1 MVSTLPERPDLDQ
14 LRRRAKEL
22 RNAVGAGDPQATER
36 VRAYTSRKTLA
47 AAQLAIA
54 REFGFSSWT
63 QLTLEVRRKRLI
75 VTGDVAGLRDLLAQ
89 HPDLATAKVSS
100 ELSGQSSSSALE
112 YVAVARFHGSL
123 DRDVAG
129 DLARVLLGAGAG
141 PDGPYHSGDTPLVT
155 AASYGEVDMVR
166 ALLAGGADVE
176 SVGHSIPG
184 GGTALAHAVHY
195 GIPVVVDL
203 LAGAGAVVHD
213 IVEAA
218 GVGTIPAPM
227 LRESSTTDLV
237 AALRAASVCG
247 RLDAIDRLLAAG
259 ADPNV
264 TTDGGTCL
272 HWAAWH
278 ANADSIEHLLGRGAD
293 PTRRDDEHDMT
304 PGQWYLYR
312 RDQLES
318 VDNPDCRRG
327 QARIERALG
336 IATPV

>member
-22 RNAVGAGDPQATER
+22 RNAVGAGDPQAAER
-36 VRAYTSRKTLA
+36 VRSYTSGTTLA

-54 REFGFSSWT
+54 REFGFPSWT
-63 QLTLEVRRKRLI
+63 QLTLEVRRKRMI
-75 VTGDVAGLRDLLAQ
+75 STGDVAGLRSLVAQ
-89 HPDLATAKVSS
+89 HPDLASAQVSS
-100 ELSGQSSSSALE
+100 ALSGKSSSALE

-129 DLARVLLGAGAG
+129 DLTRVLLGAGAG
-141 PDGPYHSGDTPLVT
+141 ADGPNHSGDTPLVT

-176 SVGHSIPG
+176 LVGHSIPG

-203 LAGAGAVVHD
+203 LAAAGAVVHD

-218 GVGTIPAPM
+218 GVGTIPDSM
-227 LRESSTTDLV
+227 LRASSPAELV
-237 AALRAASVCG
+237 AALRAAGVCG

-259 ADPNV
+259 ADPNA
-264 TTDGGTCL
+264 TSDGGTCL

-318 VDNPDCRRG
+318 LDNPDCRRD
-327 QARIERALG
+327 QDRIERALG